1 VNAKKDEFTAGKA
14 HPFQGPL
21 RDNKGVERVKA
32 GEAFPLT
39 DLAKMDW
46 LVEGVIGQPR

>member
-1 VNAKKDEFTAGKA
+1 LYIGAAIT
-14 HPFQGPL
+14 
-21 RDNKGVERVKA
+21 GVMRVEHRRWA
-32 GEAFPLT
+32 RQTLPLT

>member
-1 VNAKKDEFTAGKA
+1 MIGGARQT
-14 HPFQGPL
+14 
-21 RDNKGVERVKA
+21 
-32 GEAFPLT
+32 FPLT